1 VRRRAAPLSAL
12 LLLLG
17 ACGSCEQ
24 LAGPEAQI
32 VRELQELG
40 ARASVDALP
49 GSGELQISHARFD
62 RLLVKPEGEGFVA
75 VGTVD
80 AEARHSS
87 GAAVS
92 YLGVERVAFRLA
104 KRGWEPAGPLLP
116 ALGQV
121 IELLLRRSRALE
133 AGDEA
138 ALQALGAEADPVV
151 MGRPRTVSAWTVR
164 VDRDRAEVLEEYRL
178 SGEGS
183 GPGRRRLVLVKAD
196 REFRFDARLR

>member
-1 VRRRAAPLSAL
+1 MRKLFLFRAFSG
-12 LLLLG
+12 G
-17 ACGSCEQ
+17 AGA
-24 LAGPEAQI
+24 LAG
-32 VRELQELG
+32 L
-40 ARASVDALP
+40 
-49 GSGELQISHARFD
+49 
-62 RLLVKPEGEGFVA
+62 
-75 VGTVD
+75 
-80 AEARHSS
+80 
-87 GAAVS
+87 GAAVLTLI
-92 YLGVERVAFRLA
+92 LGLLVERVAFRLA